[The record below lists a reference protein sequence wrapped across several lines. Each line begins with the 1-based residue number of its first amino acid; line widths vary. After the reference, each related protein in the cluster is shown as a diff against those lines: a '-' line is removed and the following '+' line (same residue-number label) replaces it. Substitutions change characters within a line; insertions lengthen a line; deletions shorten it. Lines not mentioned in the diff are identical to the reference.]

1 MSVRRLPRLMSF
13 AVLVLAFG
21 GQAAAA
27 AYSLA
32 AGSVRFSAPA
42 GWPRIMEKD
51 DGDPQFIAFQVPD
64 PSPTGHEVLARVT
77 VTVHTV
83 SDAQAFKT
91 WVDAG
96 LAKARGLPQ
105 YQSGARGT
113 GSSRFTYT
121 AMENKQR
128 LDYRESYYFKGNQ
141 GVQLR
146 CVRPL
151 VSLAG
156 PAWTADFD
164 RGCDAVAR
172 SLGG

>member
-1 MSVRRLPRLMSF
+1 MSDRHLPRLLI
-13 AVLVLAFG
+13 AVALLLVCD
-21 GQAAAA
+21 GQAAATD
-27 AYSLA
+27 YSLA
-32 AGSVRFSAPA
+32 AGSVRFSAP
-42 GWPRIMEKD
+42 GTWPQIMEKA

-64 PSPTGHEVLARVT
+64 PSPTGHQVLARVT
-77 VTVHTV
+77 VTVHAV

-91 WVDAG
+91 WFDAG

-105 YQSGARGT
+105 YKSGSAA
-113 GSSRFTYT
+113 GSSRFIYT
-121 AMENKQR
+121 AMENGQR
-128 LDYRESYYFKGNQ
+128 LYYRESYYFKGNE

-151 VSLAG
+151 ASQAG

>member
-1 MSVRRLPRLMSF
+1 MSDRHLSRLLTCV
-13 AVLVLAFG
+13 ALVLAFG
-21 GQAAAA
+21 GQAAATD
-27 AYSLA
+27 YSLA
-32 AGSVRFSAPA
+32 AGNVRFSAPDT
-42 GWPRIMEKD
+42 WPQIMEKA

-64 PSPTGHEVLARVT
+64 PSPTGHQVLARVT
-77 VTVHTV
+77 VSVHAV
-83 SDAQAFKT
+83 SDAQAFKA

-105 YQSGARGT
+105 YKSGSAA
-113 GSSRFTYT
+113 GSSRFIYT
-121 AMENKQR
+121 AMENGQR
-128 LDYRESYYFKGNQ
+128 LYYRESYYFKGDQ

-151 VSLAG
+151 TSQAG

>member
-1 MSVRRLPRLMSF
+1 MSDHRMPRLMIL
-13 AVLVLAFG
+13 AALVLAFG
-21 GQAAAA
+21 GQAAATD
-27 AYSLA
+27 YSLA
-32 AGSVRFSAPA
+32 AGSVRFSAPD
-42 GWPRIMEKD
+42 GWPQIMEKN

-77 VTVHTV
+77 VTVHAL
-83 SDAQAFKT
+83 SNAQAFKT

-105 YQSGARGT
+105 YQSGDRGAS
-113 GSSRFTYT
+113 SSRFTYT

-128 LDYRESYYFKGNQ
+128 LYYRESYYFKGTQ

-146 CVRPL
+146 CARPL

-156 PAWTADFD
+156 PAWSADFD

>member
-1 MSVRRLPRLMSF
+1 MSARRLPRLMTF
-13 AVLVLAFG
+13 AALVLAFG
-21 GQAAAA
+21 GHAAATD
-27 AYSLA
+27 YSLA

-42 GWPRIMEKD
+42 GWPQIMEKD

-91 WVDAG
+91 WVDAR

-105 YQSGARGT
+105 YKSGDGGT
-113 GSSRFTYT
+113 SSSRFTYT
-121 AMENKQR
+121 AMENGQR
-128 LDYRESYYFKGNQ
+128 LYYRESYFFKGNA

-151 VSLAG
+151 ASQAG
-156 PAWTADFD
+156 PAWSADFD
-164 RGCDAVAR
+164 RGCTAVAR